1 MRRTNLYGL
10 RFSEDLGGT
19 LLLKEDRAIQDAGYG
34 LRRGPLSRTRVN
46 RAVKTSQPWCSCP
59 TGGYLISGLVLRT
72 RPVPPLCAER
82 RKHRER
88 HHSGLAAR

>member
-19 LLLKEDRAIQDAGYG
+19 LPLKEDRAIQDVAYG

-46 RAVKTSQPWCSCP
+46 RRWNGSSLQDNT
-59 TGGYLISGLVLRT
+59 L
-72 RPVPPLCAER
+72 
-82 RKHRER
+82 HN
-88 HHSGLAAR
+88 GLATEGD